1 MARLLAPA
9 VLVTL
14 MMSAAGQHARAVELP
29 SFLQRGDAFCTSEA
43 DYDDFVAHGHV
54 RANSAIETC
63 ITISKPTRVAVMR
76 GQGGVKSMVRVMDGP
91 YAWAIG
97 WTNGKLPLA
106 S

>member
-1 MARLLAPA
+1 MARLLTHALLITLVM
-9 VLVTL
+9 VLC
-14 MMSAAGQHARAVELP
+14 GQHARATDLP

-43 DYDDFVAHGHV
+43 DFNDFAAHGHV
-54 RANSAIETC
+54 RENSAVETC
-63 ITISKPTRVAVMR
+63 VTISKPTRVAVMH